1 LFRCISQCQQ
11 QGNACPPLLKC
22 PVCYRSRARFYCQEC
37 VARGDFVYSNTTSYE
52 HYAEKRLRL
61 LASRRNVAETKAAI
75 AGQAGL
81 AIKNTPKKTQKNN
94 LKKTKN
100 VFFGFF
106 KFLIFYENNTYFSL

>member
-1 LFRCISQCQQ
+1 LQLLLVKHLTVTSFVILYLQCQQ

-22 PVCYRSRARFYCQEC
+22 PVCYRSRARFYCHEC

-52 HYAEKRLRL
+52 RYADKRLRL

-81 AIKNTPKKTQKNN
+81 AIKNPPKKN
-94 LKKTKN
+94 
-100 VFFGFF
+100 
-106 KFLIFYENNTYFSL
+106 I